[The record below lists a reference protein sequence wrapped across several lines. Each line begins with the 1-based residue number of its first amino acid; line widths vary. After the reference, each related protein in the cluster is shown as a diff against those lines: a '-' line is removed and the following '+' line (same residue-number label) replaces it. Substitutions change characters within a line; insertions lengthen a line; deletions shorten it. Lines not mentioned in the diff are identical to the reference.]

1 MFDNYINRIAE
12 KNVEEYLRLF
22 GAISIE
28 GPKYCGKTWLGRK
41 FAKSEVLLKKNTKEN
56 LNSIEVAKMKPELTL
71 TGDKPRLIDEWQE
84 VPSLWDEVRYEVDK
98 TGLKGQFILT
108 GSSTPNRDGI
118 LHSGAGR
125 FGKIRLRPFTL
136 YESGD
141 STGEVSLEKIC
152 NGEDICIQTGEVDLM
167 KLIHLTI
174 RGGWPSNI
182 NYNSNDAKKALKE
195 YIDLIITD
203 DLYRLDGVKR
213 DVNKVKLLLMSL
225 ARNECTTVTNATLK
239 KDISEKDFIDID
251 IDTLSSYLNALDRLY
266 LFDNDEPYST
276 NIKSSI
282 RVKQAVKRHFV
293 DPSLACAI
301 LNASEEYFLNN
312 LSIYGFYFE
321 SMVERDLKVYAESFG
336 AKCYHYQDYKDNE
349 INQIIELDNGDWC
362 AVEIKLGANEIENA
376 VQNLLKIKNDI
387 ISNNGNPPKEMIV
400 ICGLSNIAYKR
411 PDGVYVVPITALK
424 N

>member
-41 FAKSEVLLKKNTKEN
+41 FAKSEVLLKKNAKEN
-56 LNSIEVAKMKPELTL
+56 LNSIEVAKMKSELTL
-71 TGDKPRLIDEWQE
+71 TGDKPRLISEWQE

-182 NYNSNDAKKALKE
+182 NYDSNDAKKALKE

-239 KDISEKDFIDID
+239 KIYQK
-251 IDTLSSYLNALDRLY
+251 
-266 LFDNDEPYST
+266 
-276 NIKSSI
+276 K
-282 RVKQAVKRHFV
+282 
-293 DPSLACAI
+293 I
-301 LNASEEYFLNN
+301 LL
-312 LSIYGFYFE
+312 I
-321 SMVERDLKVYAESFG
+321 
-336 AKCYHYQDYKDNE
+336 
-349 INQIIELDNGDWC
+349 
-362 AVEIKLGANEIENA
+362 
-376 VQNLLKIKNDI
+376 
-387 ISNNGNPPKEMIV
+387 
-400 ICGLSNIAYKR
+400 
-411 PDGVYVVPITALK
+411 
-424 N
+424 